1 MIQLY
6 IVYETFRQLESKQR
20 ERRHSVQTLIKGKQD
35 KHLLDDINDIRWGQP
50 RAKNI
55 SHGGLLKGSVHQIE
69 LSWCV

>member
-35 KHLLDDINDIRWGQP
+35 KHLLDDINDIR
-50 RAKNI
+50 
-55 SHGGLLKGSVHQIE
+55 
-69 LSWCV
+69 